1 MAVQGNRRKLA
12 RTAVW
17 IGIVVLLAIFWFT
30 GLLATVKPM
39 SEAKSLAAV
48 MGGGVAF
55 DKAKYVDGIWDSRV
69 VPTVEQKSIELG
81 VLIPALEK
89 NADQAGKT
97 YGNNVGG
104 ADNFLIRFA
113 GTVTAVD
120 TQSQTGSITVSV
132 PYKGG
137 TLPVSV
143 LIGPIILGTALRD
156 AVGFITFEQFTNQI
170 QFGGVSDSLND
181 RVMKDVVSKLDL
193 KTILGKK
200 VSVDGAFTY
209 DGADAHDLQ
218 VTPVVVRME

>member
-1 MAVQGNRRKLA
+1 MAVQGNRRKLV

-17 IGIVVLLAIFWFT
+17 IGVVVLLAIFWFT

-55 DKAKYVDGIWDSRV
+55 DKEKYVDGIWDSRV
-69 VPTVEQKSIELG
+69 VPTVEEKSVDLG
-81 VLIPALEK
+81 ILVPALEK
-89 NADQAGKT
+89 DADKAGTT

-104 ADNFLIRFA
+104 ADNFLVRFT

-120 TQSQTGSITVSV
+120 TKSETGSVTVSV

-137 TLPVSV
+137 ALPVSV

-170 QFGGVSDSLND
+170 QFGGVSDALND

-193 KTILGKK
+193 KALMGRKI
-200 VSVDGAFTY
+200 SVDGAFTY

>member
-1 MAVQGNRRKLA
+1 MAIIGSRRKLT

-17 IGIVVLLAIFWFT
+17 VGIVVLLAIFWFT
-30 GLLATVKPM
+30 GLLATVKPT

-55 DKAKYVDGIWDSRV
+55 DKVAYVDGIWESRLL
-69 VPTVEQKSIELG
+69 PTVEQKSMDIETL
-81 VLIPALEK
+81 VQALEK
-89 NADQAGKT
+89 NADQACKT

-104 ADNFLIRFA
+104 AYNFLVRFS

-132 PYKGG
+132 PSKGG
-137 TLPVSV
+137 TLPVTV

-170 QFGGVSDSLND
+170 QFGGVSDTLND
-181 RVMKDVVSKLDL
+181 RVMKDVVSKIDL
-193 KTILGKK
+193 KSISGKK

-209 DGADAHDLQ
+209 DGSDAHDLQ
-218 VTPVVVRME
+218 VTPVIVRME

>member
-1 MAVQGNRRKLA
+1 MAVTGSRRKLVC
-12 RTAVW
+12 TVVW
-17 IGIVVLLAIFWFT
+17 VGIVVLLAIFWFT
-30 GLLATVKPM
+30 GLLATVKPI

-55 DKAKYVDGIWDSRV
+55 DRAKYVDGIWDSRL
-69 VPTVEQKSIELG
+69 VPTVEEKSVDLDIL
-81 VLIPALEK
+81 VQALEK

-104 ADNFLIRFA
+104 ADNFLVRFS
-113 GTVTAVD
+113 GTVMAVD
-120 TQSQTGSITVSV
+120 TQSETGSITVSV

-137 TLPVSV
+137 TLPVTV

-170 QFGGVSDSLND
+170 QFGGVSDALND
-181 RVMKDVVSKLDL
+181 RVMKDVVSKIDP
-193 KTILGKK
+193 KSISGKK
-200 VSVDGAFTY
+200 VSIDGAFTY
-209 DGADAHDLQ
+209 DGSDAHDLQ